1 MLWLNNYTKNY
12 QRAKAL
18 TWCGECAYT
27 CTLVWVDCHTVDNLT
42 LIFGSLQT
50 LWASEHC
57 SLDHW
62 NWKHSEEHRIESMN
76 QLLIHR
82 AALTLYLLAT
92 AAVACVRA
100 EGEPE
105 RDKRVCEIDSEK
117 EPVQSTP
124 LRLRFCFR
132 VALFPEPESDWES
145 VWKSDECSTSLCT
158 CICISMCI
166 HVCVCAEKLPKL
178 NAPVFVT
185 YEMRPSDASAGNLQ
199 DGTHMYRGTTADSEG
214 WFVNE
219 LGQFRHV
226 VIDPVD
232 DEAVLLQIRNP
243 FNNGTLVS
251 ALYASYSVPFQF
263 LLSLLLCGFEHVMMC
278 LTTSIIKIR
287 VFLNNYTNFLIN

>member
-1 MLWLNNYTKNY
+1 M
-12 QRAKAL
+12 
-18 TWCGECAYT
+18 
-27 CTLVWVDCHTVDNLT
+27 
-42 LIFGSLQT
+42 
-50 LWASEHC
+50 
-57 SLDHW
+57 
-62 NWKHSEEHRIESMN
+62 
-76 QLLIHR
+76 
-82 AALTLYLLAT
+82 
-92 AAVACVRA
+92 
-100 EGEPE
+100 
-105 RDKRVCEIDSEK
+105 
-117 EPVQSTP
+117 
-124 LRLRFCFR
+124 
-132 VALFPEPESDWES
+132 
-145 VWKSDECSTSLCT
+145 
-158 CICISMCI
+158 
-166 HVCVCAEKLPKL
+166 